1 MRNIDVV
8 KAWSEGRKAR
18 SHSGNLETDGQGL
31 WSYRL
36 CIGLRVPGE
45 QVVIDYTKGG
55 GREWSVTTTR
65 HVNMAK
71 PYADSVVKPRPLGWS
86 TPEEHRAGLGTD
98 W

>member
-1 MRNIDVV
+1 MRNIEVV

-18 SHSGNLETDGQGL
+18 SHTGNLETDGQGL

-45 QVVIDYTKGG
+45 QGVVDYTSEG
-55 GREWSVTTTR
+55 GRFWSVTTSR

-71 PYADSVVKPRPLGWS
+71 PYADSVVAPRELGWS
-86 TPEEHRAGLGTD
+86 TPAEHRAGLGTN